1 MEYQLQDE
9 YKKSHFSCKISSPY
23 PVSAISK
30 FLNHGNVAENK
41 IRSPTVFKTITS
53 QRKVAQS
60 CKSEKCSA
68 GIKGLSMSMCLTRDT
83 FKGIKIRF

>member
-23 PVSAISK
+23 PVSAIR
-30 FLNHGNVAENK
+30 FLNHGNAAENK

-83 FKGIKIRF
+83 FKGI

>member
-9 YKKSHFSCKISSPY
+9 YKKSHFSCIISSSY
-23 PVSAISK
+23 PVSAISG
-30 FLNHGNVAENK
+30 FLNHGNAAENK

-83 FKGIKIRF
+83 FKGI